1 MKTMLMILGMLLMA
15 VPFNAAVGQSES
27 EALVTATVEQSLAL
41 LTSDGDWGLF
51 ASGNIYVVT
60 PAGYKDPPGPGEGP
74 GVVVA
79 PVAFE
84 INGDAGSGVQVNL
97 VLPSSFVSDDQSG
110 ELPLS
115 NWHYAWNYD
124 DDPTASFNGAGAL
137 SGGAISLNIG
147 GDAVSGLFLGA
158 TVSVPNE
165 AFPGLYTAQIIAS
178 VAYLGN

>member
-1 MKTMLMILGMLLMA
+1 MKTLFLFLGLLLVA
-15 VPFNAAVGQSES
+15 VPFDSATGQSES

-41 LTSDGDWGLF
+41 LTADGDWGLF
-51 ASGNIYVVT
+51 ASGNTYVVT
-60 PAGYKDPPGPGEGP
+60 PSGFKDPPGPGEGP
-74 GVVVA
+74 GVVVS

-84 INGDAGSGVQVNL
+84 INGDAGSDVQVSL
-97 VLPSSFVSDDQSG
+97 VLPAAFVSDDESG

-115 NWHYAWNYD
+115 NWRYAWNYD
-124 DDPTASFNGAGAL
+124 DDPAASFNGSGQITGEAVSL
-137 SGGAISLNIG
+137 SIG